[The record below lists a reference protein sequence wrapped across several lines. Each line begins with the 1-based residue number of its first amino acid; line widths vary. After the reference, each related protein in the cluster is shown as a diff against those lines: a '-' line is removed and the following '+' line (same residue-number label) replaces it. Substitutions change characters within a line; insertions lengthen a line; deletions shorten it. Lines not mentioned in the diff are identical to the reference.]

1 MSVVLFDTAKDSETN
16 L

>member
-16 L
+16 C